1 MPHSLPDLPYSY
13 DALEPFID
21 TQTMEIHHQKHHNAY
36 VTKLNSALET
46 SSEWQGKDVEE
57 IVKNLN
63 GVPESIRTAVRNNG
77 GGHFNHTLFWNIMGA
92 NAGGEP
98 GGDLATSIND
108 AFGSFAEFK
117 EEFSG
122 AAANRFGSGWAWLVL
137 DPGGKLA
144 VLSTPNQDN
153 PITEGFKPLMGLDV
167 WEHAYYLKYQNRRPE
182 YIENWWNVVNWSA
195 VADRFDSLR

>member
-1 MPHSLPDLPYSY
+1 MSYSLPDLPYSY

-36 VTKLNSALET
+36 ITKLNAALE
-46 SSEWQGKDVEE
+46 SSSAWQGKDIEE
-57 IVKNLN
+57 VVKNPN
-63 GVPESIRTAVRNNG
+63 SVPENIRTAVRNNG
-77 GGHFNHTLFWNIMGA
+77 GGHYNHSLFWNIMGP

-98 GGDLATSIND
+98 GGDLASSID
-108 AFGSFAEFK
+108 EAFGSFAEFK

-137 DPGGKLA
+137 DPSGKLV
-144 VLSTPNQDN
+144 VLSTANQDN

-182 YIENWWNVVNWSA
+182 YVDNWWNVVNWSA
-195 VADRFDSLR
+195 VADKFDSLK

>member
-1 MPHSLPDLPYSY
+1 MPYSLPDLPYSY

-36 VTKLNSALET
+36 ITKLNSALET
-46 SSEWQGKDVEE
+46 SSEWQGKDIEE

-63 GVPESIRTAVRNNG
+63 SVPESIRTAVRNNG
-77 GGHFNHTLFWNIMGA
+77 GGHYNHSFFWNIMGP

-98 GGDLATSIND
+98 EGDLASSINEV
-108 AFGSFAEFK
+108 FGSLAEFK

-122 AAANRFGSGWAWLVL
+122 AAVNRFGSGWAWLVL
-137 DPGGKLA
+137 DPSGKLV

-153 PITEGFKPLMGLDV
+153 PLTDGFKPLLGLDV

-182 YIENWWNVVNWSA
+182 YIENWWNVVDWSA